1 MVTYIQNIEELKK
14 YEKRKISESRKYRGG
29 IPKKKRIRNKIQKQ
43 REIEKMRKFYMD
55 EFHLTGVNKK

>member
-1 MVTYIQNIEELKK
+1 MKKEKSAKVGNIEDV
-14 YEKRKISESRKYRGG
+14 YQR
-29 IPKKKRIRNKIQKQ
+29 KKRIRNKIQKQ